1 MTRPAMRMC
10 TRCERSTGAPVP
22 VRQLHAPTGPTLTI
36 YACQECVTHYPAL
49 EGAVDL
55 LQSPYRH
62 SRMTLHVY
70 RVDADGVITED
81 RGKVE
86 ITAGGPGE
94 PVPYTSTYPP
104 CACTGCRATR

>member
-10 TRCERSTGAPVP
+10 TRCERSTGEPIPIRQFPVP
-22 VRQLHAPTGPTLTI
+22 TGVALSI
-36 YACQECVTHYPAL
+36 YACQEFVSHYPAL

-62 SRMTLHVY
+62 SRMTLHVF
-70 RVDADGVITED
+70 RVDAGGAITED

-86 ITAGGPGE
+86 ITAGGPAE
-94 PVPYTSTYPP
+94 PVPYTSAYPP
-104 CACTGCRATR
+104 CACAGCRATR